1 MRIVFDVSDVIIQ
14 IHSGNNIGGI
24 LRVVTR
30 LMRHARDQDAQ
41 GRLEFIFYHP
51 RRRAFVAIDPEFFF
65 DALGER
71 VDVVDNALDLR
82 GVLFSV
88 NHAKYR
94 KRPLRAFTHA
104 LERRLK
110 HTARLWRE
118 PAPKMDRPA
127 GWALRPWMLGDEK
140 VRVALLGMAWNV
152 RDQSRR
158 FAELQKKG
166 DVEVVLLVHDLI
178 PIVAPEI
185 HEMNQQ
191 FTDWFGEVVK
201 VTSRFIAISDYTA
214 RDVAAT
220 VPKFGGKIDWIR
232 RVPLAHEFDVAE
244 EGPLPAAFPNG
255 FVLSIAPLA
264 LPRKNLWRLIATW
277 EQLFERVGPERLP
290 TLVLAGAHGKKAREF
305 EEYMAA
311 RPELAPHVLL
321 LERPSDRV
329 ITALYRHC
337 LFTVYP
343 SLFEGWGLPVGEAA
357 WFGKLC
363 VASNATS
370 VPEVLGPAADYFD
383 PHDIE
388 DMTGKLEHPIRDRA
402 YLATR
407 ESEVKKVALRRWEDV
422 ARDLVEALDAL

>member
-14 IHSGNNIGGI
+14 IHSGNNVGGI

-30 LMRHARDQDAQ
+30 LMRHARDNDAE

-51 RRRAFVAIDPEFFF
+51 KRRAFVGIDPEFFF

-104 LERRLK
+104 SERRLK
-110 HTARLWRE
+110 HWAKMWRE
-118 PAPKMDRPA
+118 PAPKLDRPK
-127 GWALRPWMLGDEK
+127 GWALRPWDIGTEK
-140 VRVALLGMAWNV
+140 VRIALLGMAWNV

-158 FAELQKKG
+158 LAGLQARG

-191 FTDWFGEVVK
+191 FSDWFAEVVQ
-201 VTSRFIAISDYTA
+201 VTRRFIVISDYTG

-220 VPKFGGKIDWIR
+220 VPTFGGQVEWIR
-232 RVPLAHEFDVAE
+232 RVPLAHEFDVTE
-244 EGPLPAAFPNG
+244 EGELPAAFPNG

-264 LPRKNLWRLIATW
+264 LPRKNLWMLIKAW
-277 EQLFERVGPERLP
+277 EKLLERAGPALLP

-305 EEYMAA
+305 EAFMAS
-311 RPELAPHVLL
+311 RPALAPHVLL
-321 LERPSDRV
+321 LERPKDRV

-343 SLFEGWGLPVGEAA
+343 SVFEGWGLPVGEAA

-370 VPEVLGPAADYFD
+370 VPEVVGSAADYFD
-383 PHDIE
+383 PHDLD
-388 DMTGKLEHPIRDRA
+388 DMVAKLERPIRDRA
-402 YLATR
+402 YLAAR
-407 ESEVKKVALRRWEDV
+407 EEDVAKVPLRRWEDV
-422 ARDLVEALDAL
+422 ARDLVDTLQAP

>member
-14 IHSGNNIGGI
+14 IHSGNNVGGI

-30 LMRHARDQDAQ
+30 LMRHARDHDVD

-51 RRRAFVAIDPEFFF
+51 RRRAFVGIDPEFFF

-94 KRPLRAFTHA
+94 KRPLRAFTHKV
-104 LERRLK
+104 ERRLK
-110 HTARLWRE
+110 HMAKLWRE
-118 PAPKMDRPA
+118 PEPKMDRPK
-127 GWALRPWMLGDEK
+127 GWALRPWDLGAEK

-158 FAELQKKG
+158 LAELQKRG

-178 PIVAPEI
+178 PIVAPAI

-191 FTDWFGEVVK
+191 FADWFAEVVG
-201 VTSRFIAISDYTA
+201 VTTRFLVISDYTGQ
-214 RDVAAT
+214 DVAAT
-220 VPKFGGKIDWIR
+220 VPKLGGRVEWIR
-232 RVPLAHEFDVAE
+232 RVPLAHEFDVSE
-244 EGPLPAAFPNG
+244 EGPLPAEFPNG

-264 LPRKNLWRLIATW
+264 LPRKNLWMLIKAW
-277 EQLFERVGPERLP
+277 EKLLERVGPELLP

-311 RPELAPHVLL
+311 RPALAPHVLL
-321 LERPSDRV
+321 LERPKDRT

-343 SLFEGWGLPVGEAA
+343 SVFEGWGLPVGEAA

-370 VPEVLGPAADYFD
+370 IPEVVGPAADYFD
-383 PHDIE
+383 PADLD
-388 DMTGKLEHPIRDRA
+388 DMVAKLERPIRDRA
-402 YLATR
+402 YLAAR
-407 ESEVKKVALRRWEDV
+407 EKDVAGVELRRWEDV
-422 ARDLVEALDAL
+422 ARDLVIALEAP